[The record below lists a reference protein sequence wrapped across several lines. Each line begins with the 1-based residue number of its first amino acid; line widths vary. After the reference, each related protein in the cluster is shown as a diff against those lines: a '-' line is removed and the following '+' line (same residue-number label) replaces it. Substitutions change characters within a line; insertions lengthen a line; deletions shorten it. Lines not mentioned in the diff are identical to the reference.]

1 MNILAI
7 SMSPRAKGSTVTLLE
22 KALEGAREAGAETE
36 LYSVA
41 GKKIEGCDGC
51 WGCMKTGQCHIK
63 DDMQGLYDK
72 MVAADGIIFGM
83 PIYFYGMSA
92 QAKTVMDRTMCL
104 NQPERSLMNK
114 VGAVTVD
121 CGSLGLVDALKDW
134 YFYIVSRRMIPANQV
149 AAYAIDLPS
158 LEKCLQAALEQGKQ
172 MVAIAKQGFKYPPE
186 YTARTIAYGTHTK

>member
-1 MNILAI
+1 
-7 SMSPRAKGSTVTLLE
+7 
-22 KALEGAREAGAETE
+22 
-36 LYSVA
+36 
-41 GKKIEGCDGC
+41 
-51 WGCMKTGQCHIK
+51 MKTGQCHIK

-104 NQPERSLMNK
+104 NKPERSLTNK

-149 AAYAIDLPS
+149 AAYAVDLPS
-158 LEKCLQAALEQGKQ
+158 MEKCMQAALEQGKQ
-172 MVAIAKQGFKYPPE
+172 MVAIAEQGFKYPPE